1 MRVTYRNYALHIGFA
16 ALRLMARNM
25 QMNLCDALIRMTM
38 QETSKGNPVSY
49 TKLLSIG
56 LAVVMAAPVLLT
68 ETKTASA
75 EVRIRV
81 GGKVKVRVGKRH
93 RRVRHVRRH
102 VRVTPRVRH
111 RLHLGASIRIGGGIV
126 IGPTFAEP
134 PPPPPCA
141 YSCCDC
147 GEPAVP
153 AYYVPT
159 PPPPPAM
166 PPSQAPLVYAASPAM
181 HPMAR
186 LGIGV
191 FAGSTDYDGAQA
203 DDVGLLARYRLTPGW
218 AVEAELAE
226 VTSDE
231 GAESRRFGGALLY
244 DFTPFSTL
252 SPYIVGGAGA
262 WDGSRYAE
270 VGVGLNY
277 KLTRNL
283 HVAADVRGG
292 IHCDTC
298 TDEPRAVD
306 YENGAP
312 MPVDDDDNGSRYT
325 RARMSAILHF

>member
-1 MRVTYRNYALHIGFA
+1 
-16 ALRLMARNM
+16 MARNM
-25 QMNLCDALIRMTM
+25 QLNLIDPLIRITV
-38 QETSKGNPVSY
+38 QETPKGNPVSY
-49 TKLLSIG
+49 TKLLPIG

-75 EVRIRV
+75 DVRIRV
-81 GGKVKVRVGKRH
+81 GGKVKVRVGKRVRH
-93 RRVRHVRRH
+93 HRVRRQRRP

-111 RLHLGASIRIGGGIV
+111 RLHLGGSIRIGGGIV
-126 IGPTFAEP
+126 IGSTFAEP
-134 PPPPPCA
+134 PPPPPC
-141 YSCCDC
+141 SCCDC

-153 AYYVPT
+153 AYYT
-159 PPPPPAM
+159 PPPPP
-166 PPSQAPLVYAASPAM
+166 PPPAYSPARAPRVYAPTPPLQ
-181 HPMAR
+181 PMAR
-186 LGIGV
+186 LGIGM
-191 FAGSTDYDGAQA
+191 FAGSMDSDGAQA

-226 VTSDE
+226 VTSDD
-231 GAESRRFGGALLY
+231 GADSSRFGGAVLY

-252 SPYIVGGAGA
+252 SPYVVAGAGA
-262 WDGSRYAE
+262 WDGTRYAE

-306 YENGAP
+306 YEGVTSR
-312 MPVDDDDNGSRYT
+312 PVDDGDENGSRYT